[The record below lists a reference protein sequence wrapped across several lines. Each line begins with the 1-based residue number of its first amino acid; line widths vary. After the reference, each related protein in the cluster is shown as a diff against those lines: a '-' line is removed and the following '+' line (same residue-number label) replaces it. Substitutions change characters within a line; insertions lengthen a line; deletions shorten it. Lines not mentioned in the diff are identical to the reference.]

1 VHDRGGTG
9 SGEGEIHGG
18 TVLPGALAFAV
29 VGDEGAS
36 ERVIDGELQ
45 GVVVVDLSTS
55 LSGAYTAKMFADSG
69 ATVTRVEPSG
79 GDPQRRAQWSG
90 VPHESTAPLFRYL
103 RHGQRSV
110 IGAPGDAQV
119 SALCDGADLVIV
131 SGPAPE
137 VRPGTVV
144 LCITPYGLDG
154 PFADRPA
161 TEFTLQADSGALAM
175 RGVREHPPI
184 QMGGRIVEWVGGAY
198 GAVAALAAVRRAVA
212 TGHGEVIDLSLFEV
226 ASITATNYADLSFSL
241 AGRPV
246 PDPDVPP
253 RSVEIPSIEP
263 TLDGW
268 VGFNTN
274 TRDQWE
280 SFCVLIER
288 PDLLDP
294 PEFAALGVRSARAAE
309 WNAMVREFTT
319 KHTTADIVERA
330 AALRIPVA
338 PVSDGKMLLEL
349 DHPRQRGVFL
359 TDDEGGFR
367 HPRRP
372 YLLDGA
378 PGPRPL
384 PAPQPGSHDG
394 ASAPQRAPRPAP
406 TAPVRLPLEGIRV
419 LDLTAWWAGPS
430 GAGVLASLGADVTH
444 VESTRRI
451 DGMRTTGGMFFGTK
465 DQWWEYSAFFLA
477 ANINKTDVTLDLDR
491 PEGRALA
498 LELAAQADIVIEN
511 FTPRVI
517 EAFDLDWDVIREV
530 NPRAVMVRMPAFG
543 LDGPWRDRPGFAQTM
558 EQITGLAW
566 MTGHPEDQPRIQRGP
581 CDPNGGLHAAFGA
594 LIGLAHRDRT
604 GEGCLIEAPMFEAAI
619 NVAAEPVIE
628 WSANGLLV
636 EREGNRSPYAAPQ
649 NLYAARGTEN
659 WVAVSCATD
668 GQWRAVATL
677 IGRADLADDPTLA
690 TLADRRRDHDRLD
703 AAIGTW
709 VAEHDAD
716 EAVAM
721 LLAAGVPAAA
731 ARDLRRSASHPQND
745 WRGFCE
751 MVEHPVVGV
760 HPTPTLPFRFDSV
773 ERWVRMPAPTLGQ
786 DNAEILGR
794 RLGHD
799 DAELAALEE
808 AGVIG
813 QRPQGV

>member
-1 VHDRGGTG
+1 M
-9 SGEGEIHGG
+9 
-18 TVLPGALAFAV
+18 
-29 VGDEGAS
+29 GDAGVDEA
-36 ERVIDGELQ
+36 VIDGELN

-69 ATVTRVEPSG
+69 AIVTRVEPAG

-90 VPHESTAPLFRYL
+90 ESHPETAPLFRYL

-110 IGAPGDAQV
+110 TGSVGDAHV
-119 SALCDGADLVIV
+119 GELCAAADLVIV
-131 SGPAPE
+131 SGPPPAE
-137 VRPGTVV
+137 WPGTVV

-161 TEFTLQADSGALAM
+161 TEFTLQADSGAIAI
-175 RGVREHPPI
+175 RGVRELPPI

-198 GAVAALAAVRRAVA
+198 GAVAALAAVRRARE
-212 TGHGEVIDLSLFEV
+212 TGHGETIDLSVFEV
-226 ASITATNYADLSFSL
+226 ALITATNYSDLSNSL
-241 AGRPV
+241 AGRPE
-246 PDPDVPP
+246 PDPAIPP

-294 PEFAALGVRSARAAE
+294 PDFAALAVRSARAAE

-319 KHTTADIVERA
+319 KHTTADIVDRA

-338 PVSDGKMLLEL
+338 PVSDGRMLLEL
-349 DHPRQRGVFL
+349 DHPRERGVFL
-359 TDDEGGFR
+359 TDTDGGFR
-367 HPRRP
+367 FPRRP

-378 PGPRPL
+378 PGPEPRS
-384 PAPQPGSHDG
+384 APSLGAHDG
-394 ASAPQRAPRPAP
+394 TDVPQRAERPAASG
-406 TAPVRLPLEGIRV
+406 APRLPLDGIRV

-430 GAGVLASLGADVTH
+430 GAGVLATLGADVTH

-465 DQWWEYSAFFLA
+465 EQWWEYSAFFLA

-498 LELAAQADIVIEN
+498 LELAAQADVIIEN

-517 EAFDLDWDVIREV
+517 EAFDLDWDVIRKV

-566 MTGHPEDQPRIQRGP
+566 MTGHPADQPRIQRGP
-581 CDPNGGLHAAFGA
+581 CDPNGGLHAAFSA

-604 GEGCLIEAPMFEAAI
+604 GEGCLMEAPMFEAAL

-628 WSANGLLV
+628 WSGNGLLV

-649 NLYAARGTEN
+649 NLYPCRGTEN
-659 WVAVSCATD
+659 WLAISCATD
-668 GQWRAVATL
+668 DQWRALARS
-677 IGRADLADDPTLA
+677 IGRDDLADDPTLA
-690 TLADRRRDHDRLD
+690 TLVDRRRAHDRLD
-703 AAIGTW
+703 AAI
-709 VAEHDAD
+709 AEWAAD
-716 EAVAM
+716 RDLSEAVEQLVAV
-721 LLAAGVPAAA
+721 GVPAAIT
-731 ARDLRRSASHPQND
+731 RDNRRSASHPQND

-760 HPTPTLPFRFDSV
+760 HPTPTLPFRFTSV
-773 ERWVRMPAPTLGQ
+773 DRWVRMPAPTLGQ
-786 DNAEILGR
+786 DNAEILGV
-794 RLGHD
+794 RLGHTE
-799 DAELAALEE
+799 AELAALED